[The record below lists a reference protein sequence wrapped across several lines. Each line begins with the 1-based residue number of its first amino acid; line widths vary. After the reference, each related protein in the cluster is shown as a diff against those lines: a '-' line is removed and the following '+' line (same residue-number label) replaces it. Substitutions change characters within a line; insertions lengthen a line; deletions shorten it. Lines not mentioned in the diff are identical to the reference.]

1 MGHACPRTRTPKAG
15 LADSKNSRDGR
26 LGFPVVLFVLND
38 NFALDTDKPSQVE
51 RLPERN
57 AQRSEQSWEI
67 ALGVKALNDLHTDI
81 GWLA

>member
-1 MGHACPRTRTPKAG
+1 
-15 LADSKNSRDGR
+15 
-26 LGFPVVLFVLND
+26 VLND